1 MVILFVC
8 LFLDFTDGNK
18 VLFVPR
24 GREGLVI
31 WTHCMQ
37 KKGKEKCTTIHENQ
51 KIEILTQ
58 ENSTEIIISITIFK
72 MQTLSCALSLN
83 PAFG

>member
-1 MVILFVC
+1 MVILFS
-8 LFLDFTDGNK
+8 LDFTDGNK

-31 WTHCMQ
+31 WNHCMQ

-51 KIEILTQ
+51 KLEILPQ
-58 ENSTEIIISITIFK
+58 ENSAEIIISITIFK
-72 MQTLSCALSLN
+72 MQTLNCALSLN
-83 PAFG
+83 PASG